1 MVLMRSESV
10 VGPCW
15 NRSVSAR
22 RLPAGLSLQNLRRE
36 LMRFDLERGAM
47 LYVYVILDW
56 LRQNAPVFQALGG
69 IVAIVGIPAAILA
82 FFKQW
87 RNIREMDRRQKLQY
101 FPDKVKFQIHQ
112 EFKDETANVVRLGIN
127 DLSLPLDVRTL
138 LLSAEI
144 AEAMEVAM
152 LRPATSNGSTLLR
165 VADAGLQT
173 RMYEELAGV
182 AGTFLPAGAAP
193 LTFCIHGE
201 TGHDVKRRVVR
212 IVFYTDAQA
221 RRFGQPG
228 GTDHL
233 LAEKPHQKAR
243 VQAVVEACHWIGR
256 GFKDA
261 VVIDDKGYVVAHRV
275 RDPKGSFAVSAT

>member
-1 MVLMRSESV
+1 MLFDIERSAMSNVYMV
-10 VGPCW
+10 
-15 NRSVSAR
+15 
-22 RLPAGLSLQNLRRE
+22 
-36 LMRFDLERGAM
+36 
-47 LYVYVILDW
+47 LDW

-87 RNIREMDRRQKLQY
+87 RNIREMERRQKLQY

-112 EFKDETANVVRLGIN
+112 EFKDETANIVRLGIN

-165 VADAGLQT
+165 VADTGLQT

-182 AGTFLPAGAAP
+182 AGTFLPAGVAP

-212 IVFYTDAQA
+212 IVFYTDAEVQ
-221 RRFGQPG
+221 RYSQPG

-233 LAEKPHQKAR
+233 FAEKPHQKAR
-243 VQAVVEACHWIGR
+243 AQAVVEACNWISH

-261 VVIDDKGYVVAHRV
+261 VVTDGKGYVVAHRV
-275 RDPKGSFAVSAT
+275 RDPKGSFAVPPYGPKQMATGRDAEALACELS

>member
-1 MVLMRSESV
+1 MS
-10 VGPCW
+10 
-15 NRSVSAR
+15 
-22 RLPAGLSLQNLRRE
+22 
-36 LMRFDLERGAM
+36 D
-47 LYVYVILDW
+47 VYMILDW
-56 LRQNAPVFQALGG
+56 LRQNAPIFQALGG
-69 IVAIVGIPAAILA
+69 IVAIIGIPAAILA
-82 FFKQW
+82 FFRQW
-87 RNIREMDRRQKLQY
+87 RKLREMERRQKLQY

-112 EFKDETANVVRLGIN
+112 EFEDEAAKIVRLGIN

-165 VADAGLQT
+165 LAKTELQT

-201 TGHDVKRRVVR
+201 TGHNVKRRVIR
-212 IVFYTDAQA
+212 IVFYTDAEVH
-221 RRFGQPG
+221 RYSQPG

-233 LAEKPHQKAR
+233 LAEKPHQMAR
-243 VQAVVEACHWIGR
+243 IQTVVEACKWISH

-261 VVIDDKGYVVAHRV
+261 VVTDDKGFVVAHRI
-275 RDPKGSFAVSAT
+275 RDPKASFDVSAI